1 MRHLLDDFRRQSW
14 AMKLFLLW
22 GWLVVVIMISSF
34 VASTMDALEKDKKGG
49 MSAWVVPE
57 HGAPEGASDLVARST
72 EDFDNV
78 AIVAYG

>member
-34 VASTMDALEKDKKGG
+34 VASTMGALAKDREDA
-49 MSAWVVPE
+49 SAWMAPE
-57 HGAPEGASDLVARST
+57 HGGPVGASDLVARST
-72 EDFDNV
+72 EYFDNV